1 VDTGAFGASSAILF
15 ANLVTLITNIQ
26 ACAGSQWNHVLDRK
40 VGTMLQLTLGER
52 VTMMLLLNTFEGD
65 RTSSVMRKTKRVKHA
80 IKYAEIPDG
89 APISTLLNDQSVI
102 DVELDKETLGWVWDL
117 FTKFNKWPTQLDEW
131 VETLE
136 DKLRAALAVAAK
148 SA

>member
-1 VDTGAFGASSAILF
+1 
-15 ANLVTLITNIQ
+15 
-26 ACAGSQWNHVLDRK
+26 
-40 VGTMLQLTLGER
+40 MLQLTLGER